1 MKFSTRFAVFR
12 RDGFCCQYCGR
23 SGADA
28 ILEID
33 HVLPRAAGGTD
44 DPANLLTACHACNRG
59 KAARLITAP
68 EEVDG
73 KHDLPVRW
81 GHDGTAQEPGCA
93 GTGPQG
99 RAPTRQSPD
108 TGATDGDRE
117 NGRQGPVAEIQSLS
131 AMTASEMSKLAAKAR
146 LKKIPPEVRREI
158 ARKAARAR
166 WDTRAG

>member
-23 SGADA
+23 SGAESV
-28 ILEID
+28 LEID
-33 HVLPRAAGGTD
+33 HVLPRAAGGPD
-44 DPANLLTACHACNRG
+44 DLANLLTACHACNRG
-59 KAARLITAP
+59 KGAQLITAP

-99 RAPTRQSPD
+99 RAPARQSPD

-117 NGRQGPVAEIQSLS
+117 NGRQGPVEHA
-131 AMTASEMSKLAAKAR
+131 
-146 LKKIPPEVRREI
+146 PPEAQGPITV
-158 ARKAARAR
+158 KNPAAVALGRL
-166 WDTRAG
+166 AGQKSAAGRMKKLTPEQRQAIG